1 TANTELAN
9 TWRYLAYGYGTQ
21 GNIETTAS
29 ELADAT
35 VWNRTSTFLQ
45 AGLMQLYK
53 DGSVLKHD
61 TSVND
66 KNWINDLYFNIGRAR

>member
-1 TANTELAN
+1 MNTQFYTRTANTELAN

-45 AGLMQLYK
+45 AGL
-53 DGSVLKHD
+53 
-61 TSVND
+61 
-66 KNWINDLYFNIGRAR
+66 